1 MRTTNWDDELLEA
14 ARNGDLIKVQKA
26 LENGANPNVK
36 DKDGHTPLHLAA
48 FTGHADVARLLLEH
62 GADPNFKNN
71 IGHTPLHIAAFTGHA
86 DVVRVLLERGAD
98 PRIADNKG
106 HIPLDY
112 AKDSAIRSLL
122 ESAMR
127 NNKSRNGRRLKWL
140 RF

>member
-14 ARNGDLIKVQKA
+14 AKNGDLIKVQTA

-48 FTGHADVARLLLEH
+48 FTGHVEIVKILLERGANPNAGNNNGWTPLHAAASKGHFDVARLLLEY
-62 GADPNFKNN
+62 
-71 IGHTPLHIAAFTGHA
+71 
-86 DVVRVLLERGAD
+86 RAD

-112 AKDSAIRSLL
+112 AKDSTIRSLL
-122 ESAMR
+122 ESAMKD
-127 NNKSRNGRRLKWL
+127 NKSRNGRRLKWL
-140 RF
+140 KF

>member
-1 MRTTNWDDELLEA
+1 VRTTSWDDELLEA
-14 ARNGDLIKVQKA
+14 ARNDDLIKVQKA

-36 DKDGHTPLHLAA
+36 DKDGDAPLHFAA
-48 FTGHADVARLLLEH
+48 FKGHVDVARL
-62 GADPNFKNN
+62 
-71 IGHTPLHIAAFTGHA
+71 
-86 DVVRVLLERGAD
+86 LLERGAD